1 MLSLQ
6 IQNPMVENYL
16 HEHFKDD
23 TKQMSIFI
31 NDFIEK
37 ELIKKDIKVAFGE
50 LKEIMIKQQK
60 EKSLQ
65 NLIAE
70 ISP

>member
-16 HEHFKDD
+16 HEHFKGD

-37 ELIKKDIKVAFGE
+37 ELIKKDIKVAFAE
-50 LKEIMIKQQK
+50 LKEIMTKQQK